1 MRSSTRTLIALLA
14 SGVAL
19 AVATG
24 CESGDTR
31 EVALAPA
38 SVLPAMVRN
47 SPPVVQEAYRFA
59 LANPQIISMVPCY
72 CGCGGVGHTSN
83 YSCYVQDIG
92 AKGEI
97 RFDNHALG

>member
-1 MRSSTRTLIALLA
+1 MRSCNGTFFALIVL
-14 SGVAL
+14 GIVL
-19 AVATG
+19 AVASG

-31 EVALAPA
+31 EVALAPVSA
-38 SVLPAMVRN
+38 LPPMVRS

-59 LANPQIISMVPCY
+59 LANPQIVSMVPCY

-92 AKGEI
+92 AQGEI
-97 RFDNHALG
+97 HFDNHALG